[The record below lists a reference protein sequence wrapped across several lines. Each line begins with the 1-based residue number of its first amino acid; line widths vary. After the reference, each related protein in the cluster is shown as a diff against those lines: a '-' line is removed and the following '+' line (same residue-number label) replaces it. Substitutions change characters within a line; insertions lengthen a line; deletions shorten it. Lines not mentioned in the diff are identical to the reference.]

1 MSNKL
6 VHPEWFQDPVS
17 RKILS
22 AKLAEVPNYLSES
35 VPEDGYANA
44 LASLLHH
51 QREHRVLDLI
61 GTKTVRALFT
71 VAWSILHTLPHYGW
85 FDLETEKLRSEL
97 LAVCDAAGSALVEKS
112 VVDTT
117 QMPFATKEEVLG
129 LIAKTP
135 LPAFD
140 QNIHDK

>member
-6 VHPEWFQDPVS
+6 VHPEWLQDPVS
-17 RKILS
+17 RKILA
-22 AKLAEVPNYLSES
+22 AKLAEAPDHLSES

-51 QREHRVLDLI
+51 QREHRVLDLV

-71 VAWSILHTLPHYGW
+71 EAWSILHARPYLGW
-85 FDLETEKLRSEL
+85 FDLETEKLRSDL

-112 VVDTT
+112 AVDTAQT
-117 QMPFATKEEVLG
+117 LFATKEEVLSV
-129 LIAKTP
+129 IVETP
-135 LPAFD
+135 LPTFD

>member
-1 MSNKL
+1 ML
-6 VHPEWFQDPVS
+6 A
-17 RKILS
+17 
-22 AKLAEVPNYLSES
+22 AKLTEVPNYLSES
-35 VPEDGYANA
+35 VPEDGFANE

-51 QREHRVLDLI
+51 QREHQVLDLV

-71 VAWSILHTLPHYGW
+71 VAWSILHTRPHYGW

-97 LAVCDAAGSALVEKS
+97 LTVCNVAGSALVEKS
-112 VVDTT
+112 AADTAQT
-117 QMPFATKEEVLG
+117 LFATKEEVLR